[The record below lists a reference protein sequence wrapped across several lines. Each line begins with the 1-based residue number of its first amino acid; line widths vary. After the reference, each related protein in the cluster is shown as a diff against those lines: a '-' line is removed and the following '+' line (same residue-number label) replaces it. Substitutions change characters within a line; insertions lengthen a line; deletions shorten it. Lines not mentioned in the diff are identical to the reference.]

1 MVPDYLDAQ
10 HIWKH
15 LPRLTLKTS
24 KFRVGPLLI
33 QEPPALGQV
42 CTSVR
47 VYSKTRVRNGCLIF
61 ASVAVYSPFLSIRNR
76 PRQLPLPGLVSVGPL
91 GVADTGHGGFGGRIK
106 LRLEGHQVPSP
117 PMSCL
122 PPRPPSSS
130 SDSPRQGGD
139 EHQQQEQE
147 SVKRVRVTG
156 GVAPP
161 GDWRRTMA
169 EG

>member
-1 MVPDYLDAQ
+1 MWGLCLFKSP
-10 HIWKH
+10 
-15 LPRLTLKTS
+15 LPWAR
-24 KFRVGPLLI
+24 
-33 QEPPALGQV
+33 V
-42 CTSVR
+42 CTSGR
-47 VYSKTRVRNGCLIF
+47 VYSKTRARNGCLIF
-61 ASVAVYSPFLSIRNR
+61 ASVAVYSPFLIYVNQNR
-76 PRQLPLPGLVSVGPL
+76 PRQLPLPRLVSVGPL

-122 PPRPPSSS
+122 SPRPPSSS